1 VTCIA
6 IDCGH
11 GWQGDTGAV
20 GRRTNEAQLV
30 GIIGSRLIHTLR
42 QTGLVEALAV
52 PRISIRQPP
61 TRTDWC
67 NEQRPDL
74 ILSLHADSFTD
85 RMANGGSVW
94 TSPGG
99 TRADVVAADID
110 RLLAAATEFKRRRD
124 WSDGDPD
131 FEDSFAMLVK
141 TQAPAVLVE
150 LGFLTNW
157 DDETRLLMPWV
168 QWATVYALATAVLR
182 FDAGLT

>member
-1 VTCIA
+1 MTRIA

-20 GRRTNEAQLV
+20 GRRTYEAQLV

-42 QTGLVEALAV
+42 QTGLVEVLAV
-52 PRISIRQPP
+52 PRISIKTPP
-61 TRTDWC
+61 TRMAWC
-67 NEQRPDL
+67 NEHRPDL
-74 ILSLHADSFTD
+74 ILSLHADSFPNSGV
-85 RMANGGSVW
+85 NGGSVW
-94 TSPGG
+94 TSPGR
-99 TRADVVAADID
+99 TRADAVATDID

-131 FEDSFAMLVK
+131 FEDSFLMLVR

-150 LGFLTNW
+150 LGFLTNEA
-157 DDETRLLMPWV
+157 DEIRLLTPAV